1 MTDPVV
7 QKKSLKIKAKILI
20 FSLLLLTAAALL
32 ACSFFIY
39 SILSYDRVYNGV
51 SVNGIDVSK
60 MSYTEV
66 YNLLDSEYS
75 TKADGIKVIL
85 KNKELIQQIDLS
97 QINVRF
103 DVESAAKRALA
114 VGRRGN
120 IFHRLFE
127 AYNTNKDGVRLD
139 LDYSYDTN
147 SVRNTIDNFHS
158 RTLVTVKEADLF
170 IHESSTVL
178 RTGHPG
184 ESIDREKTKELI
196 DNSIK
201 TCTGGTFDVP
211 LKVTMP
217 SSINVD
223 DIYNQI
229 INEVKDAKVIVE
241 NNNTVIIPHTIGRQ
255 IDKAQ
260 LFSVIKE
267 HEKTYDTDLLLPVT
281 FIQPKIKTY
290 DINNM
295 LFRDVL
301 AASTTKFSTSTQNN
315 YNRGI
320 NIKVAASKINGI
332 ILGPGE
338 EFSFNKVVGPRTVEN
353 GYQVAKEYFR
363 GKIIDG
369 IGGGVCQVSTT
380 LYNAVLFSDLETVF
394 RKNHMFTVGYVPL
407 GRDAAVSYN
416 DLDFKFK
423 NNSNWPI
430 KIESTVSKNNRIT
443 FKIFGTNEQS
453 EKSIEISHVQIS
465 TKPAPVKYVNDPSLE
480 EGKTVVFQEGMS
492 GYVVDTFKIV
502 KIGDSIVSKTK
513 LHRSTYVP
521 YERIIKKGTK
531 KTINST
537 VDETLI
543 SQ

>member
-20 FSLLLLTAAALL
+20 FSLLLLTAAALF

-127 AYNTNKDGVRLD
+127 VYNTNKDGVRLD

-492 GYVVDTFKIV
+492 GYVIDTFKIV

-531 KTINST
+531 KTRNST
-537 VDETLI
+537 IDETLI